1 MKKSDKHTT
10 AHFSEDQYKPG
21 SNDQVLR
28 NRLHIIRKREMD
40 VIEAELY
47 ALVLPKLMATFTKDH
62 RFTAADIC
70 TIHRAWL
77 GDVYEWA
84 GQYRQVNISKGDFS
98 FAMARHIPQLMQ
110 DFEKELLKEFTPCRF
125 KTDEEIVTALAV
137 VHTELMLI
145 HPFREGNGRVGRLIA
160 VLMAL
165 QAGLRGLDFTDI
177 RGKKRNEYFAAV
189 QSGLDKNYGPYEEDF
204 YFCSFPHETHAC
216 AALKAVLC
224 LATFFMASLA
234 ATWTPSIAEEETV
247 TVSTICLRVSGSL
260 R

>member
-1 MKKSDKHTT
+1 MKKADKYKT
-10 AHFSEDQYKPG
+10 AHLIEDQYEPG
-21 SNDQVLR
+21 SHGRVLR
-28 NRLHIIRKREMD
+28 NRLHIIRKRKLD

-47 ALVLPKLMATFTKDH
+47 ALVLPKLMDMYTKDH
-62 RFTAADIC
+62 CFTAADIC
-70 TIHRAWL
+70 TVHQAWL

-84 GQYRQVNISKGDFS
+84 GQYRQVNVSKGDFS

-110 DFEKELLKEFTPCRF
+110 DFEKGPLKEFTPCRF
-125 KTDEEIVTALAV
+125 KTDEQILAAFAV

-189 QSGLDKNYGPYEEDF
+189 QSGLDQNYEPMKKIF
-204 YFCSFPHETHAC
+204 TSVLSRTRRTHAQ
-216 AALKAVLC
+216 
-224 LATFFMASLA
+224 
-234 ATWTPSIAEEETV
+234 
-247 TVSTICLRVSGSL
+247 R
-260 R
+260 